1 MTMLKDLPNLLKSQ
15 TIQPSFKEIH
25 VILALII
32 INDQE
37 KGIGRYRLKN
47 ELNLPEGAVKSLLT
61 KMKKNELIETD
72 SRISGHK
79 ISQRGQSILTELFT
93 KITPPEIPT
102 FDYKSLVI
110 GQYAYYS
117 LARNIGDHVKSGIE
131 QRDDAIKIG
140 GTGATCLI
148 FKDKILSFP
157 KSSIPDSISVPPS
170 IKTSELKYDIK
181 ENDVLV
187 IGAAENQYLARLV
200 TLNVCY
206 GLIKKSIGL

>member
-1 MTMLKDLPNLLKSQ
+1 MLADLPKMLESR

-32 INDQE
+32 IKGQE

-79 ISQRGQSILTELFT
+79 ITQKGDSILEELFS
-93 KITPPEIPT
+93 KISPPEIPT
-102 FDYKSLVI
+102 FDYRPLVI
-110 GQYAYYS
+110 GEFAYYA
-117 LARNIGDHVKSGIE
+117 LARNFGDHVKSGIE

-148 FKDKILSFP
+148 YKNKTLNFP
-157 KSSIPDSISVPPS
+157 KQSNGDSEYNTAN
-170 IKTSELKYDIK
+170 IKTSEIKYPIK

-187 IGAAENQYLARLV
+187 IGAANNQSLARLV

-206 GLIKKSIGL
+206 GLLK